1 MDDTFQGDA
10 QGELRVDDLAQRAG
24 TTVRNVRAYQD
35 RGLLPPPRREGR
47 VAWYSG
53 AHLARLKLIGG
64 LLERGYTLVSIGE
77 LLAAWE
83 SGRDIG
89 DVLGL
94 EEAIGAPWV
103 TEAPRHLT
111 VEEIFERFGTDPPD
125 GVERAVAMGLLVPD
139 GDGYL
144 VPSPRLLQV
153 GVALHAAGVP
163 MSSILEVSDAL
174 RESAERIAS
183 LFVGLVTDHVVDAG
197 VVERASPDELA
208 TKAEV
213 VRRLRPMAE
222 AATSAWLAL
231 AMDRA
236 STDQLGEH
244 LVRWFQSHGEDT
256 QAS

>member
-1 MDDTFQGDA
+1 MDDTFAGDA
-10 QGELRVDDLAQRAG
+10 HGELRVDDLAQRAG

-64 LLERGYTLVSIGE
+64 LLERGYTLASIGE

-83 SGRDIG
+83 SGRDIA

-94 EEAIGAPWV
+94 EEAIGAPWL
-103 TEAPRHLT
+103 TESPRHLSAD
-111 VEEIFERFGTDPPD
+111 EIVERFGIDPPD
-125 GVERAVAMGLLVPD
+125 GVDRAVAMGLLVPE

-153 GVALHAAGVP
+153 GIALYAAGVP
-163 MSSILEVSDAL
+163 MESVLDVSDAL
-174 RESAERIAS
+174 RQAAEHIAS
-183 LFVGLVTDHVVDAG
+183 LFVGLVTDHVVDAD
-197 VVERASPDELA
+197 VVERATPDELA

-222 AATSAWLAL
+222 AATIAWLEL
-231 AMDRA
+231 AMERA